1 LGTVAIEGGRVD
13 EDAAGSGDGF
23 AFGGDTERV
32 GAAAFAAGSTGGGA
46 TGRRSAAT
54 AHRAA
59 PGGAAIAA
67 FATTA
72 FGRAH
77 EAFGAGVVAATGG
90 KKA

>member
-1 LGTVAIEGGRVD
+1 LGAVAAARGGVY
-13 EDAAGSGDGF
+13 ENAADRRDGF
-23 AFGGDTERV
+23 AFVRDAERV
-32 GAAAFAAGSTGGGA
+32 GPAAFAAGAPGGGA